1 MRIVESYLSL
11 VIILPV
17 SSAHETAQ
25 GRARRAP
32 AILIISRHLDEGDV
46 ADKGGNYSGRLSI
59 RDLLGNGL
67 EEIYLSLKPNS
78 FSGILQNHDQ
88 SATGRLV
95 PLSATIDTI
104 SINFLNTKTSFIYF
118 FKS

>member
-1 MRIVESYLSL
+1 MRIVESHLSL

-17 SSAHETAQ
+17 LSAHETAQ
-25 GRARRAP
+25 GKARRAP

-46 ADKGGNYSGRLSI
+46 AGKGGNYSGRVSI
-59 RDLLGNGL
+59 RDLLENGL

-88 SATGRLV
+88 SATGWLV
-95 PLSATIDTI
+95 SLSAMIDTI
-104 SINFLNTKTSFIYF
+104 STNFINIKTSFICF
-118 FKS
+118 